1 MQIAGPHSGELI
13 QSIWRQGLGIRIEQ
27 GFQGGLVQ
35 VVPVPNLE
43 THTKLG
49 AMRGAEPTPALTL
62 LVPQAGEAWWGT
74 NNAYVEMN
82 AVT

>member
-13 QSIWRQGLGIRIEQ
+13 QSIWRRGLGIHIEQ
-27 GFQGGLVQ
+27 GLQGGLVQ

-49 AMRGAEPTPALTL
+49 VMRGAEPTPALNL
-62 LVPQAGEAWWGT
+62 LVPQAGEAWW
-74 NNAYVEMN
+74 ERIMLMLK
-82 AVT
+82 